1 MVRDLWRHSSS
12 SGKLKHFAQ
21 STKISAIWLVET
33 IKVIESAEKPTW
45 MRGGTFQKMLGFSSQ
60 TNTFS
65 VSFLKCRPSH
75 CVFFKSKVKLFCSS
89 SPCRFHRLS
98 EVEFKQISRWRA
110 CPQADGKLSVTGRLC
125 LPGCFSNSSLVS
137 DATVHTERQ
146 HQTQTNTIGKTQRQC
161 DSNYFIQVSAP
172 TFCSLCY
179 SDAVALPQNWE
190 GNPNP

>member
-1 MVRDLWRHSSS
+1 M
-12 SGKLKHFAQ
+12 
-21 STKISAIWLVET
+21 
-33 IKVIESAEKPTW
+33 
-45 MRGGTFQKMLGFSSQ
+45 QKSQHKWGVGQMLGFSSQ

-65 VSFLKCRPSH
+65 VSDFLKMH
-75 CVFFKSKVKLFCSS
+75 IVFSWNQKWSCFAHLLHAGSTASLKLNSNGS
-89 SPCRFHRLS
+89 AAGGLARGR
-98 EVEFKQISRWRA
+98 
-110 CPQADGKLSVTGRLC
+110 DGKLSVTGRLC

-146 HQTQTNTIGKTQRQC
+146 HQTQTNTIGKTQRQR